1 MTTKKATTPKRVG
14 RPSKLTEET
23 KNKLMQALIAS
34 CSISDACA
42 YAEISDAAYYKW
54 QERAREHKAAG
65 KRSEY
70 VEFFEEIARARAKAK
85 PRLIMLLSKAAE
97 RDPRTAL
104 AILERR
110 YPHEWGVRQYVETRD
125 RTGEPELRE
134 EDVLP
139 LVLEVL
145 DEAPELK
152 EKLLKRL
159 EELK

>member
-1 MTTKKATTPKRVG
+1 MTGRVG

-23 KNKLMQALIAS
+23 KNKLTQALIAS
-34 CSISDACA
+34 CSIADACA
-42 YAEISDAAYYKW
+42 YAEISDATYYNW

-65 KRSEY
+65 KKSEY
-70 VEFFEEIARARAKAK
+70 TEFFDDVARAQAKAK

-97 RDPRTAL
+97 RDPRTTL

-110 YPHEWGVRQYVETRD
+110 YPNEWGARQYVETRD
-125 RTGEPELRE
+125 RTGEPELKD

-139 LVLEVL
+139 LVLDVL
-145 DEAPELK
+145 DDAPELK
-152 EKLLKRL
+152 EKLLKKL

>member
-1 MTTKKATTPKRVG
+1 MTRRVG
-14 RPSKLTEET
+14 RPSKMTEET
-23 KNKLMQALIAS
+23 KNKLMQALIGCCTEAE
-34 CSISDACA
+34 ACA
-42 YAEISDAAYYKW
+42 YAEIDQSTYDKW
-54 QERAREHKAAG
+54 KARARKDAEAG
-65 KRSEY
+65 KDT
-70 VEFFEEIARARAKAK
+70 EFVRFFRDIARARAKAK

-97 RDPRTAL
+97 RDPRTTL

-110 YPHEWGVRQYVETRD
+110 YPKEWGVRQYVETRD
-125 RTGEPELRE
+125 RTGEPELRD

-139 LVLEVL
+139 LVLDVL

>member
-1 MTTKKATTPKRVG
+1 MTRRVG

-23 KNKLMQALIAS
+23 KNRLMQALIAS
-34 CSISDACA
+34 CSIADACA
-42 YAEISDAAYYKW
+42 YAEISDATYYKW
-54 QERAREHKAAG
+54 QERARGHKAAG
-65 KRSEY
+65 RKSEY
-70 VEFFEEIARARAKAK
+70 VEFFDDIARAQAKAK

-97 RDPRTAL
+97 RDPRTTL

-110 YPHEWGVRQYVETRD
+110 YPKEWGVRQYVETRD
-125 RTGEPELRE
+125 RTGEPELRD

-145 DEAPELK
+145 DEAPEIK
-152 EKLLKRL
+152 EKLLKRW

>member
-1 MTTKKATTPKRVG
+1 MTRRVG

-23 KNKLMQALIAS
+23 KNRLMQALIAS
-34 CSISDACA
+34 CSIADACA
-42 YAEISDAAYYKW
+42 YADIDDSTFRKW
-54 QERAREHKAAG
+54 RERARADEAAG
-65 KRSEY
+65 KDT
-70 VEFFEEIARARAKAK
+70 EFVRFFTDIARAQAKAK

-110 YPHEWGVRQYVETRD
+110 YPKEWGVRQYVETRD

>member
-1 MTTKKATTPKRVG
+1 MTRRVG

-23 KNKLMQALIAS
+23 KNRLMQALIAS
-34 CSISDACA
+34 CSIADACA
-42 YAEISDAAYYKW
+42 YAEISDATYYKW
-54 QERAREHKAAG
+54 QERARGHKAAG
-65 KRSEY
+65 RKSEY
-70 VEFFEEIARARAKAK
+70 TEFFDDIARAQAKAK

-97 RDPRTAL
+97 RDPRTTL

-110 YPHEWGVRQYVETRD
+110 YPKEWGVRQYVETRD
-125 RTGEPELRE
+125 RTGEPELRD

-145 DEAPELK
+145 DDAPELK

>member
-1 MTTKKATTPKRVG
+1 MTRRVG

-42 YAEISDAAYYKW
+42 YAEISDATYYKW
-54 QERAREHKAAG
+54 QERARGHKAAG
-65 KRSEY
+65 RKSEY
-70 VEFFEEIARARAKAK
+70 TEFFDDLARAQAKAK

-97 RDPRTAL
+97 RDPRTTL

-110 YPHEWGVRQYVETRD
+110 YPKEWGVRQYVETRD
-125 RTGEPELRE
+125 RTGEPELRD

-152 EKLLKRL
+152 EKLLKKL

>member
-1 MTTKKATTPKRVG
+1 
-14 RPSKLTEET
+14 
-23 KNKLMQALIAS
+23 
-34 CSISDACA
+34 
-42 YAEISDAAYYKW
+42 
-54 QERAREHKAAG
+54 
-65 KRSEY
+65 
-70 VEFFEEIARARAKAK
+70 
-85 PRLIMLLSKAAE
+85 MLLSKAAE
-97 RDPRTAL
+97 RDPRITL

-110 YPHEWGVRQYVETRD
+110 YPKEWGVRQYVETRD

-145 DEAPELK
+145 DEAPALK

>member
-1 MTTKKATTPKRVG
+1 MTRRVG

-23 KNKLMQALIAS
+23 KKKLEQALIGCCTIA
-34 CSISDACA
+34 DACA
-42 YAEISDAAYYKW
+42 YADISYETFRVWQAKAKKDA
-54 QERAREHKAAG
+54 EAG
-65 KRSEY
+65 KNSEY
-70 VEFFEEIARARAKAK
+70 TAFIGDIARAKAKAK

-97 RDPRTAL
+97 RDPRTTL

-110 YPHEWGVRQYVETRD
+110 YPKEWGVRQYVETRD
-125 RTGEPELRE
+125 RTGEPELRD

-139 LVLEVL
+139 LVLDVL
-145 DEAPELK
+145 DDAPELK

>member
-1 MTTKKATTPKRVG
+1 MTRRVG

-23 KNKLMQALIAS
+23 KNRLMQALIAS
-34 CSISDACA
+34 CSIADACA
-42 YAEISDAAYYKW
+42 YAEISDATYYKW
-54 QERAREHKAAG
+54 QERARGHKAAG
-65 KRSEY
+65 RKSEY
-70 VEFFEEIARARAKAK
+70 TEFFDDLARAQAKAK

-97 RDPRTAL
+97 RDPRTTL

-110 YPHEWGVRQYVETRD
+110 YPKEWGVRQYVETRD
-125 RTGEPELRE
+125 RTGEPELRD

-152 EKLLKRL
+152 EKLLKKL

>member
-1 MTTKKATTPKRVG
+1 MTRRVG

-23 KNKLMQALIAS
+23 KNRLMQALIAS
-34 CSISDACA
+34 CSIADACA
-42 YAEISDAAYYKW
+42 YAEISDATYYKW
-54 QERAREHKAAG
+54 QERARGHKAAG
-65 KRSEY
+65 RKSEY
-70 VEFFEEIARARAKAK
+70 TEFFDDIARAQAKAK

-97 RDPRTAL
+97 RDPRTTL

-110 YPHEWGVRQYVETRD
+110 YPKEWGVRQYVETRD
-125 RTGEPELRE
+125 RTGEPELNE

-152 EKLLKRL
+152 EKLLKKL

>member
-1 MTTKKATTPKRVG
+1 MTRRVG

-65 KRSEY
+65 RKSEY

-110 YPHEWGVRQYVETRD
+110 YPKEWGVRQYVETRD
-125 RTGEPELRE
+125 RTGDGAKGGRSS
-134 EDVLP
+134 
-139 LVLEVL
+139 
-145 DEAPELK
+145 ARSRSRRSAGAQG
-152 EKLLKRL
+152 KLLKRL
-159 EELK
+159 RN